1 MRIYLSQLIL
11 NPGSLMVQS
20 EFENPYEMHRTLM
33 RGFPC
38 KRNEANVLYRLES
51 NSYSGNVTLL
61 VQSSIEPQ
69 WEPLTKVGQG
79 QYLFSPP
86 VFKAVDLHLQQRQIL
101 RFRLVANPSVKRD
114 GKRHALYDE
123 EEQRRWLMT
132 KGSGCTEKKRPSHG
146 FEVLDVDIQKGNN
159 QQGHLYRDNGEKHN
173 VTIHRV
179 QFDGILQVTDP
190 ATFLAAIQS
199 GIGSGKAFGFGLL
212 SVAPVR

>member
-11 NPGSLMVQS
+11 NPGSQMVQS
-20 EFENPYEMHRTLM
+20 EIANPYEMHRTLM
-33 RGFPC
+33 HGFTC
-38 KRNEANVLYRLES
+38 KRDMANVLYRLES
-51 NSYSGNVTLL
+51 NPYSGVVALL
-61 VQSSIEPQ
+61 VQSIVEPQ

-86 VFKAVDLHLQQRQIL
+86 VFKAVDLDLRKRQML

-114 GKRHALYDE
+114 GKRQALYGE
-123 EEQRRWLMT
+123 EEQRRWLTT
-132 KGSGCTEKKRPSHG
+132 KGTGCTEKKRPSHG
-146 FEVLDVDIQKGNN
+146 FDVLDVDIQKGSN

-173 VTIHRV
+173 MTIHRV

-190 ATFLAAIQS
+190 AAFLTALQA